1 MEAKRPV
8 TALWRSHPA
17 VSIALLPMRRAF
29 TVAQDARMG
38 DPAPRNHRE
47 SGECRIKYSIG

>member
-17 VSIALLPMRRAF
+17 VSIALLPC
-29 TVAQDARMG
+29 DARLPLPKMPEWAILR
-38 DPAPRNHRE
+38 PAATGNPGNVG
-47 SGECRIKYSIG
+47 SNIA